1 MRTHLLYTLLFLLG
15 VSACSPKETAF
26 LLLHTNDSH
35 GSIFPYDSLGGM
47 ARRAALVRSL
57 RDSFPGDVLLLDA
70 GDLNTGQVV
79 SNHFKARPDILAYN
93 YMGYDAATFGNHE
106 FDNGIEDLTGRLAQL
121 KGTEVV
127 SANID
132 VSQFELA
139 DYVKPCTVIER
150 GGFRIGIIGLEADL
164 SSNVSATI
172 SSRIPQLDDVEV
184 TNRWA
189 EYLRDTEKCDLVILL
204 SHIGYEEDQKL
215 VPQTRNL
222 DLVIGGHSHT
232 FVDEMIYV
240 RDLDGRKVPV
250 VTDGCFGVEMGE
262 VKIY

>member
-1 MRTHLLYTLLFLLG
+1 
-15 VSACSPKETAF
+15 
-26 LLLHTNDSH
+26 
-35 GSIFPYDSLGGM
+35 
-47 ARRAALVRSL
+47 
-57 RDSFPGDVLLLDA
+57 
-70 GDLNTGQVV
+70 
-79 SNHFKARPDILAYN
+79 
-93 YMGYDAATFGNHE
+93 
-106 FDNGIEDLTGRLAQL
+106 
-121 KGTEVV
+121 
-127 SANID
+127 
-132 VSQFELA
+132 
-139 DYVKPCTVIER
+139 ER

-204 SHIGYEEDQKL
+204 SHIGYEEDRKL